1 MLSGLSFSTEM
12 QDKPTQELSGG
23 WIMCVSL
30 SCALF
35 ADPSLLLLDDLTN
48 HIDLEAVIWFERY
61 LTTKFRGT
69 LVEVSHGCHFLNEVV
84 TDVVLFQRSKVTT
97 YRGDI
102 SNFEAVREDDNHRQI
117 QIFAIQEAKR

>member
-69 LVEVSHGCHFLNEVV
+69 LVEVSHGRHFLNEVV

-102 SNFEAVREDDNHRQI
+102 SNFEAV
-117 QIFAIQEAKR
+117 

>member
-1 MLSGLSFSTEM
+1 MLLLE
-12 QDKPTQELSGG
+12 KPT
-23 WIMCVSL
+23 
-30 SCALF
+30 
-35 ADPSLLLLDDLTN
+35 N
-48 HIDLEAVIWFERY
+48 HLDLEAVLWLELY

-69 LVEVSHGCHFLNEVV
+69 LVEVSHGRHFLNEVV